1 MILFVAGSVGLLV
14 AVVLLVIEL
23 RLRQQQQQ
31 QLREEGIETESNRN
45 ANNEIINN
53 PDEQVEN
60 IGAGEEENEE
70 DRHRDEQAQQHQQEL
85 HARRRRHHINQNIQ
99 DRPLYTRSIQRQQDS
114 QTETLEQQHSFD
126 DDTCPICLVQP
137 PTHPC
142 LTNCNHVYCAA
153 CFIQLSQ
160 DLGPQRTSCPMC
172 RQPVRFLM
180 LIEGINYT
188 SDQLQFF
195 SQWNRQTGL
204 PTIRQV
210 LSDTPAVLR
219 MLFVHIT
226 SPFALR
232 FLFQTRSILLVAI
245 ASFYF
250 ISPFDVIPEAVVG
263 GIGILDDIVF
273 VLGVVVIL
281 ASQFRHVL
289 LQNQAQWQ

>member
-1 MILFVAGSVGLLV
+1 MTVYIDLMILFVAGSVGLLV

-142 LTNCNHVYCAA
+142 LTNCNHVYCG
-153 CFIQLSQ
+153 IYL
-160 DLGPQRTSCPMC
+160 P
-172 RQPVRFLM
+172 FLCS
-180 LIEGINYT
+180 LI
-188 SDQLQFF
+188 F
-195 SQWNRQTGL
+195 
-204 PTIRQV
+204 
-210 LSDTPAVLR
+210 
-219 MLFVHIT
+219 
-226 SPFALR
+226 
-232 FLFQTRSILLVAI
+232 ILLVI
-245 ASFYF
+245 Q
-250 ISPFDVIPEAVVG
+250 
-263 GIGILDDIVF
+263 IVF
-273 VLGVVVIL
+273 YTKGIFRKSKNKAIL
-281 ASQFRHVL
+281 FIRIEILSNFVPNVYPML
-289 LQNQAQWQ
+289 C